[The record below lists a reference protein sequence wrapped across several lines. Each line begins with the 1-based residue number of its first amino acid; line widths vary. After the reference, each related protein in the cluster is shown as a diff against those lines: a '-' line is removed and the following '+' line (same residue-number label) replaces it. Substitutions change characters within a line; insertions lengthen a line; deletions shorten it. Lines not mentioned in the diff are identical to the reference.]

1 MKISFIGGART
12 VTGSSFLIST
22 DSANV
27 LVDCGMFQG
36 RRDLVARNYLET
48 IYDPRDIDAV
58 VLTHAHID
66 HSGLIPKLVRDGFSG
81 RIHATRATTD
91 LCGLMLADSAHIQE
105 MESRWKTSKNR
116 RRGIGDTP
124 PLYTVRDAER
134 AMTHFEPVA
143 YDKKVSPV
151 PGIEVVFRDA
161 GHILGSGMLEIWADT
176 GGKKTKL
183 VFSGD
188 VGTSGQPIIR
198 DPSVITE
205 ADFLFIESTYGNR
218 LHKTIEESKE
228 EFTEALLAT
237 IGRGGK
243 VIIPS
248 FAVGRTQE
256 IIYYLAELSR
266 AGKLPNVPI
275 IVDSPMATSATQ
287 IIKNNPD
294 CFDQDI
300 NDLMAEGKRPLDI
313 PALKFTRSTEESMA
327 VNTLKGSAV
336 IISSSGMCDGGRIKH
351 HLRHNLWR
359 PETTIIF
366 VGFQA
371 EGTLGR
377 RIVNGDDMVRIFG
390 EEIQVNAKIYTI
402 NGLSAHADR
411 DGLLDWASH
420 FRGADPMTFVIHGE
434 ERAAFDFARTLTGEL
449 SLKTYVP
456 DWGETVQLLPG
467 KEFRSLSVTEAGEKI
482 EIFSGKF
489 KKDLAYIKERIDTI
503 EKKGI
508 AGRKKVSD
516 RLGVIKSILS
526 EIEEE

>member
-1 MKISFIGGART
+1 MKISFIGGTRT

-36 RRDLVARNYLET
+36 RRDLVARNYLEA
-48 IYDPRDIDAV
+48 IYDPRDIDAL

-66 HSGLIPKLVRDGFSG
+66 HSGLIPKLVKDGFSG
-81 RIHATRATTD
+81 RIYATRATTD

-105 MESRWKTSKNR
+105 MESRWRTSKNR
-116 RRGIGDTP
+116 RRGLGEAP
-124 PLYTVRDAER
+124 PLYTVKDAER
-134 AMTHFEPVA
+134 AMTHFEPVT
-143 YDKKVSPV
+143 YDRSFSPA
-151 PGIEVVFRDA
+151 PGIDVIFRDA
-161 GHILGSGMLEIWADT
+161 GHILGSGMAELWAKT
-176 GGKKTKL
+176 GGGKIKL

-188 VGTSGQPIIR
+188 VGTSDQPIIR

-218 LHKTIEESKE
+218 LHKTIEQSKE
-228 EFTEALLAT
+228 EFTDALLST
-237 IGRGGK
+237 VGRGGK

-256 IIYYLAELSR
+256 IIYYLAELYR
-266 AGKLPNVPI
+266 QGKLPEIPV

-294 CFDQDI
+294 CFDEDI
-300 NDLMAEGKRPLDI
+300 NELMAEGKRPLDM
-313 PALKFTRSTEESMA
+313 PTLKFTRSTEESMA
-327 VNTLKGSAV
+327 INTLKGSAV

-359 PETTIIF
+359 PETTVIF

-377 RIVNGDDMVRIFG
+377 RIVNGDDTVRILG

-411 DGLLDWASH
+411 EGLLDWASH
-420 FRGADPMTFVIHGE
+420 FRGSSPMTFVVHGE
-434 ERAAFDFARTLTGEL
+434 ERAAFDFARTLTSEL
-449 SLKTYVP
+449 SLNTYVP
-456 DWGETVQLLPG
+456 DWGETLELSPD
-467 KEFRSLSVTEAGEKI
+467 KTYRTLSVTEAGEKI
-482 EIFSGKF
+482 GVFAGKF
-489 KKDLAYIKERIDTI
+489 KRDLAYIKDKIARI
-503 EKKGI
+503 EKSGI
-508 AGRKKVSD
+508 AGKQDVSD
-516 RLGVIKSILS
+516 RLGMVKSILS

>member
-1 MKISFIGGART
+1 MKISFIGGTRT

-36 RRDLVARNYLET
+36 RRDLVARNYLEA
-48 IYDPRDIDAV
+48 IYDPRDINAL

-66 HSGLIPKLVRDGFSG
+66 HSGLIPKLVKDGFTG
-81 RIHATRATTD
+81 RIYATRATTD

-105 MESRWKTSKNR
+105 MESRWRTSKNR
-116 RRGIGDTP
+116 RRGLGEAP
-124 PLYTVRDAER
+124 PLYTVKDAER
-134 AMTHFEPVA
+134 AMTHFEPVT
-143 YDKKVSPV
+143 YDRSFSPA
-151 PGIEVVFRDA
+151 PGIDVIFRDA
-161 GHILGSGMLEIWADT
+161 GHILGSGMAELWAKT
-176 GGKKTKL
+176 GAGKIKL

-188 VGTSGQPIIR
+188 VGTSDQPIIR

-218 LHKTIEESKE
+218 LHKTIEQSKE
-228 EFTEALLAT
+228 EFTEALLST

-256 IIYYLAELSR
+256 IIYYLAELYR
-266 AGKLPNVPI
+266 QGKLPEIPV

-294 CFDQDI
+294 CFDEDI
-300 NDLMAEGKRPLDI
+300 NGLMAEGKRPLDM
-313 PALKFTRSTEESMA
+313 PTLKFTRSTEESMA
-327 VNTLKGSAV
+327 INTLKGSAV

-377 RIVNGDDMVRIFG
+377 RIVNGDDTVRIFG

-420 FRGADPMTFVIHGE
+420 FRGASPMTFVVHGE
-434 ERAAFDFARTLTGEL
+434 ERAAFDFARTLTSEL
-449 SLKTYVP
+449 SLNTYVP
-456 DWGETVQLLPG
+456 DWGETLELSPD
-467 KEFRSLSVTEAGEKI
+467 KTYRTLSVTEAGEKI
-482 EIFSGKF
+482 GVFAGKF
-489 KKDLAYIKERIDTI
+489 KRDLAYIKDKIARI
-503 EKKGI
+503 EKSGT
-508 AGRKKVSD
+508 AGKQDVSD
-516 RLGVIKSILS
+516 RLGVIKNILS